1 MSAARN
7 AQPIGS
13 DEMAETHSLGRI
25 MRTPSVLMATA
36 MVCAALTFGACDN
49 TRRTTEPPVKPDTP
63 TPFIATVA
71 ANFELIGGYR
81 LQSDFAS
88 DGLALVND
96 AYGYVVEAIAG
107 ANAQT
112 NSVHVFDLRTVAG
125 SGANTTAYPALAP
138 LRTWRAEQ
146 LFPRWI
152 TGQTLRDVTVIT
164 TPGGYEVTGIGRVF
178 YNTSPR
184 PTTQINIREL
194 RNNGTTLGAAREI
207 SVDLPEQEFSGF
219 IKHAE
224 RANDLSA
231 IGAGAYDSG
240 QGSVGGLSYA
250 TRQSSGQW
258 TRLLHPPSFGDL
270 TTPRLP
276 RDNAYSCPDGAS
288 WVCIPPVGDRGVWST
303 ERVGGG
309 GVRFG
314 RTVLFIATLGYG
326 DRTYGRQSYTFGDPS
341 LDRAVAYFF
350 THDDVSQSVR
360 FVGYDRWTPA
370 NPGEP
375 VIGVALG
382 RLRGNPN
389 LLLYVLKGNAWEN
402 DRYRVSPVLQIFR
415 IKGTDG
421 SR

>member
-1 MSAARN
+1 
-7 AQPIGS
+7 
-13 DEMAETHSLGRI
+13 MA
-25 MRTPSVLMATA
+25 MAMAMAMATA
-36 MVCAALTFGACDN
+36 MACAILALGACESAPQ
-49 TRRTTEPPVKPDTP
+49 TTAPPIVPAVP
-63 TPFIATVA
+63 TPIVATVA

-88 DGLALVND
+88 DGLALVHD
-96 AYGYVVEAIAG
+96 AEGYVIEAIAG

-112 NSVHVFDLRTVAG
+112 NSVHVFDLRTAPG
-125 SGANTTAYPALAP
+125 SGANAMAYPSLAP
-138 LRTWRAEQ
+138 VRTWRAAQ

-152 TGQTLRDVTVIT
+152 AGQNLRDVTVIT
-164 TPGGYEVTGIGRVF
+164 TPGGYEVAGIGRVF

-194 RNNGTTLGAAREI
+194 RNNGTTLGDAREI
-207 SVDLPEQEFSGF
+207 PVDLPEQEFSGF

-224 RANDLSA
+224 HENDLSA

-250 TRQSSGQW
+250 TRQPNGQW
-258 TRLLHPPSFGDL
+258 TRLLNPPSFFDI

-276 RDNAYSCPDGAS
+276 RDNGYSCPDGAS

-303 ERVGGG
+303 ERIGGG

-326 DRTYGRQSYTFGDPS
+326 ARTYGRQSYTFGDAS

-350 THDDVSQSVR
+350 THDDVSQSVH

-370 NPGEP
+370 DPGEP
-375 VIGVALG
+375 VVGVALG
-382 RLRGNPN
+382 RLRGNPS
-389 LLLYVLKGNAWEN
+389 LLLYVLKANAWEN
-402 DRYRVSPVLQIFR
+402 ERYRVSPVLQIFR

>member
-1 MSAARN
+1 MRN
-7 AQPIGS
+7 
-13 DEMAETHSLGRI
+13 LC
-25 MRTPSVLMATA
+25 VLMGTA
-36 MVCAALTFGACDN
+36 MACAVVAISACE
-49 TRRTTEPPVKPDTP
+49 RAPQTTAPPLLPASPPP
-63 TPFIATVA
+63 TIATVA

-81 LQSDFAS
+81 VQSDFAS
-88 DGLALVND
+88 EGLALVKD
-96 AYGYVVEAIAG
+96 ADGYVVEAIAG

-112 NSVHVFDLRTVAG
+112 NSVHVFDLRAAIG
-125 SGANTTAYPALAP
+125 NGANAAVYPVLAP
-138 LRTWRAEQ
+138 VRTWRAEQ

-152 TGQTLRDVTVIT
+152 AGQSLRDVTAIA
-164 TPGGYEVTGIGRVF
+164 TPGGYEVAGIGRVF

-184 PTTQINIREL
+184 PATQINIREL
-194 RNNGTTLGAAREI
+194 RTNGTTLGAAREI
-207 SVDLPEQEFSGF
+207 PVDLPEQELSGF
-219 IKHAE
+219 IKHDASE
-224 RANDLSA
+224 KDLGVL
-231 IGAGAYDSG
+231 GAGAYDSG

-250 TRQSSGQW
+250 TRQPNGQW
-258 TRLLHPPSFGDL
+258 MRLLNPPSFGDI

-276 RDNAYSCPDGAS
+276 RDNGYACPDGPS
-288 WVCIPPVGDRGVWST
+288 WVCIPAVENRGVWST

-314 RTVLFIATLGYG
+314 NPVLFIATLGYG

-350 THDDVSQSVR
+350 THDDALQTVR
-360 FVGYDRWTPA
+360 FEGYDRWTPA

-382 RLRGNPN
+382 RMRGNPS
-389 LLLYVLKGNAWEN
+389 LLLYVLKANAWEH